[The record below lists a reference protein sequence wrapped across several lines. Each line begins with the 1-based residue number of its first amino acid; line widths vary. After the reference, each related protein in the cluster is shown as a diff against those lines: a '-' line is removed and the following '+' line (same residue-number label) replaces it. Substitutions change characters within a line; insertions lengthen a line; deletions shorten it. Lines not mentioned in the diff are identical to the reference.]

1 MAEHE
6 MTCDMSADVLDGW
19 DIFFSLLNKALMEYE
34 ALDSVSALQE
44 SKLHHICAQIE
55 HLLSGLHSI
64 TQFVHNMIDF
74 PHLDVEDI
82 LYIQRIKED
91 LLLLTVTIS
100 QEIVPDL
107 HSKLDGINDISFNSR
122 LTNERMLDM
131 DQVCHLR
138 SLGIKWG
145 EIADLFGV
153 SRMTLYRKRSEAG
166 ILDNF
171 TFSSISCE
179 ELQGILENIR
189 QNLPYSGERILMGYL
204 RSMGISVQRW
214 KLRQALHAMEPI
226 CTTLRWRPR
235 IQRRPYNVP
244 GPMSLWHLGEYQC
257 DYCT

>member
-138 SLGIKWG
+138 S
-145 EIADLFGV
+145 
-153 SRMTLYRKRSEAG
+153 
-166 ILDNF
+166 
-171 TFSSISCE
+171 
-179 ELQGILENIR
+179 
-189 QNLPYSGERILMGYL
+189 
-204 RSMGISVQRW
+204 MGISVQRW

-235 IQRRPYNVP
+235 IQRRPYDVP